1 LPEECPEEWL
11 QGQTQGTQ
19 AIGGLRENSL
29 AVRSGNIS
37 QVRSGHRQLISHGDI
52 AHIRDFTLRP
62 SGNARG
68 CICHPLC
75 KIASKGCPS
84 QRATVIG
91 GSGQLNY
98 RH

>member
-1 LPEECPEEWL
+1 
-11 QGQTQGTQ
+11 
-19 AIGGLRENSL
+19 
-29 AVRSGNIS
+29 
-37 QVRSGHRQLISHGDI
+37 VRSGHFSQIRSSYRQLIADSYL
-52 AHIRDFTLRP
+52 AHIRDFTLWP
-62 SGNARG
+62 SGNVGG

-91 GSGQLNY
+91 GSRQLSY